1 MKKISFVILI
11 SAIAILVGTS
21 FKKNTIT
28 KYHTK
33 PLRTSGAASVFDF
46 GYTGAPFDGSCS
58 NCHGGGSYAPTI
70 NVQLLNTANAP
81 VTEYIPGANY
91 TLRISLTAASGT
103 PQWGFQTTSVNAG
116 TNTNLNSWGATL
128 PPNTNNTAISS
139 GRNYIEQ
146 ITRLNSG
153 IINIPWQAPLASFGT
168 VRFYSIGNAVNSNGN
183 SGGDNAT
190 TTNTLTISEGV
201 VPVKLTAFNAK
212 KINNEATLFWQTAQE
227 VNNHYFNIERSSTGN
242 NFTAIGKVQG
252 NGTTNILSN
261 YTFADKAAIQGINFY
276 RLAQTDLDGRI
287 NYSPIITYKN
297 TKANATFTVLPNPV
311 ANFIMLQN
319 TELIGSTFC
328 IFNSAGTI
336 LSTSVVQS
344 QKIALAEL
352 PKGNYFIK
360 IISKNNENV
369 VGSFVK

>member
-11 SAIAILVGTS
+11 STVAILVGTS
-21 FKKNTIT
+21 FKKNTTT
-28 KYHTK
+28 KYHNQ

-70 NVQLLNTANAP
+70 NVQLLNIANAP

-128 PPNTNNTAISS
+128 PLNTNNTAISS

-153 IINIPWQAPLASFGT
+153 IINIPWQAPLASYGT

-201 VPVKLTAFNAK
+201 VPVKLTVFNAK
-212 KINNEATLFWQTAQE
+212 KINNVATLFWQTAQE

-242 NFTAIGKVQG
+242 NFTTIGKVQG
-252 NGTTNILSN
+252 NGTTSILSN

-287 NYSPIITYKN
+287 NYSPIITHKN

-319 TELIGSTFC
+319 AAYADKFYTIV
-328 IFNSAGTI
+328 NSSGQTVSKGI
-336 LSTSVVQS
+336 IQN
-344 QKIALAEL
+344 QKIDVSTIS
-352 PKGNYFIK
+352 KGNYFLRIVD
-360 IISKNNENV
+360 ENGEV
-369 VGSFVK
+369 LVGSFVK